1 MLRSV
6 LLCATLGLVAAAPM
20 PTLAQTQAMQPDI
33 ASLSQTLNIDS
44 LIAVMRDEG
53 LANSSD
59 MEADLFPGQ
68 GGAAWAVVVDKI
80 YDAPRLREKFDT
92 ALTKALQNDPA
103 TADAM
108 QGFFGSALGQRII
121 ALEVE
126 ARRTLLDDAAVETA
140 TDVWTR
146 LQADKAP
153 RAGQIE
159 RFAQANDLIES
170 NVMGALNANFAFY
183 RGMAAGGAFAQPM
196 SEADMLAEVWA
207 QESAIRQET
216 ADWLYP
222 FLTLAYQPLTDTEL
236 DSYIAF
242 SDSAAGKKANAAIFA
257 AFDAMFVHISQE
269 LGQSAARVMAGQA
282 I

>member
-6 LLCATLGLVAAAPM
+6 LLCAALAAAMAAPA
-20 PTLAQTQAMQPDI
+20 PAFAQTQAMQPDI
-33 ASLSQTLNIDS
+33 AALSQTLNIDS

-53 LANSSD
+53 LANSAQ

-68 GGAAWAVVVDKI
+68 GGAAWAVVVDNI

-92 ALTKALQNDPA
+92 ALTKALLNDPA
-103 TADAM
+103 TAAAM

-140 TDVWTR
+140 TQTWTK
-146 LQADKAP
+146 LQADKTP
-153 RAGQIE
+153 RAAQIE

-183 RGMAAGGAFAQPM
+183 RGMAAGGAFPQPM
-196 SEADMLAEVWA
+196 SESDMLAEVWA

>member
-6 LLCATLGLVAAAPM
+6 LLCAALAAAVTAPA

-33 ASLSQTLNIDS
+33 AALSQTLNIDS

-53 LANSSD
+53 LANSAQ

-68 GGAAWAVVVDKI
+68 GGAAWAVVVDNI

-103 TADAM
+103 TVAVM

-121 ALEVE
+121 TLEVE

-140 TDVWTR
+140 TQAWVK
-146 LQADKAP
+146 LQADNAP
-153 RAGQIE
+153 RADQIE
-159 RFAQANDLIES
+159 RFVQANDLIES

-196 SEADMLAEVWA
+196 SESDMLAEVWG

-216 ADWLYP
+216 ADWLFP
-222 FLTLAYQPLTDTEL
+222 FLTLAYQPLTDADL

-242 SDSAAGKKANAAIFA
+242 SVSAAGKKANAAIFA
-257 AFDAMFVHISQE
+257 AFDAMFVHVSQE
-269 LGQSAARVMAGQA
+269 LGQSAARLMAGQA